1 MTSLRDEI
9 LFLYSMCVNQ
19 IWGKPIRA
27 LQRIFMFDGFEILL
41 LPINSRWIDTATNKN
56 WRIWEDLWDT
66 FSWFIPVEL
75 CNNGVCRKWTFRYY
89 SRVFSFHC
97 CEIYLAHWTS
107 TKSSNL
113 KSRSERADR
122 QIAIR
127 IHGGGVPRARPMTAH
142 SNDLMT
148 LFICTSTSHCPSP
161 LREHNTRCKRRRRG
175 PWTPRTKGQTRW
187 CRTEN
192 SEQVFV
198 LVCW

>member
-1 MTSLRDEI
+1 MIYSSRTLQQWVLPKMNFYI
-9 LFLYSMCVNQ
+9 LFSS
-19 IWGKPIRA
+19 
-27 LQRIFMFDGFEILL
+27 ILL
-41 LPINSRWIDTATNKN
+41 PWLRS
-56 WRIWEDLWDT
+56 LQ
-66 FSWFIPVEL
+66 
-75 CNNGVCRKWTFRYY
+75 
-89 SRVFSFHC
+89 
-97 CEIYLAHWTS
+97 YLAHWTT
-107 TKSSNL
+107 TKSPNL

-198 LVCW
+198 LVCWESTKHTLKENDSLSIKGRVMYHPVA